1 MLLVEEEGRLEI
13 YKSLS
18 QNFRNTDNNNLLGRN
33 NHSLEHDL
41 GEMYEDIRALAIIL
55 DTRD

>member
-1 MLLVEEEGRLEI
+1 MLLLGEEGRLEI

-33 NHSLEHDL
+33 NHSLEHDS
-41 GEMYEDIRALAIIL
+41 GEIYEDVRDQAIIL
-55 DTRD
+55 DTGD

>member
-1 MLLVEEEGRLEI
+1 MLLVGEEGRLEI

-33 NHSLEHDL
+33 NHCLEHNS
-41 GEMYEDIRALAIIL
+41 GEMYEDIRDQAIIL